1 MCSKSYEGHS
11 GPLTHEL
18 AEKFKGGIELGKL
31 DCEGIGCVGNEVWYL
46 RCSVHKTTTSART

>member
-1 MCSKSYEGHS
+1 MCPKSYEEHS

-31 DCEGIGCVGNEVWYL
+31 DCEGIGGVGI
-46 RCSVHKTTTSART
+46 